1 MWACGGVHGG
11 GTHTST
17 AAAFEGHRNG
27 PNSHRTEPRVRIN
40 YWDASPSVV
49 SPCVKAICRS
59 ISARTC
65 SGDIGFSGSSESI
78 SSCGHIRGA
87 AQRFGWP
94 AGPRDRLSPR
104 RSGRLREG
112 WPLPCCPRLGV
123 RRRRGSKATGSA
135 ACCDCTTARSAP
147 SVAKISGRGGSLA
160 LAVNAK
166 AGRRVLKKNN
176 FLKGISIYL
185 INQPIQQSFHT
196 GR

>member
-160 LAVNAK
+160 LAVSAK
-166 AGRRVLKKNN
+166 GGPARPQKKEFLRRCVL
-176 FLKGISIYL
+176 L
-185 INQPIQQSFHT
+185 T
-196 GR
+196 